1 MSDELLH
8 AMSTK
13 PTLSVDQLSALFR
26 RVYHPASLE
35 DEEWVGIGSKQPVMR
50 LFEALGF
57 CEFDYEQRR
66 VHMCPP
72 TLVLLP
78 GGAAPRALLTGART
92 PTLTR
97 TVQQAVKH
105 VSKRAR
111 FYKQRQDGKH
121 INMPTCIVVE
131 AVDKMTLS
139 KIGHAAKIDTDLD
152 EPAAWKIA
160 KLSANMR
167 TILAQCAFERRQ
179 EPNWPRRVFREDQL
193 VFSKGVTSPDGAPW
207 FAEYTSP
214 INRQRRHWYWQEDGA
229 AEVNRDW
236 GRYLAL
242 SHHKRNIILY
252 DARSRDLVLPVT
264 TPLPT
269 LLARAAALSG
279 GRVPGTGI
287 CVAPGTGTIP
297 LGHPVLVFRDV
308 PQEIAEEIASK
319 VEQRLVP
326 VDSKETVQR

>member
-13 PTLSVDQLSALFR
+13 PTLSIDQLSTLFR
-26 RVYHPASLE
+26 KVYHPAPLE
-35 DEEWVGIGSKQPVMR
+35 DEAWVGIDSKQQVMR
-50 LFEALGF
+50 LLETLGF
-57 CEFDYEQRR
+57 CEFDHEQRR

-78 GGAAPRALLTGART
+78 GGAAFRAVLTGART
-92 PTLTR
+92 PALTR
-97 TVQQAVKH
+97 SVQRAVKH
-105 VSKRAR
+105 VGKRAR
-111 FYKQRQDGKH
+111 FYQQCQEWKH

-131 AVDKMTLS
+131 AVGKMTLS
-139 KIGHAAKIDTDLD
+139 EIGQAAKIDTDFD
-152 EPAAWKIA
+152 EPAAWKLA
-160 KLSANMR
+160 KLSANMG
-167 TILAQCAFERRQ
+167 TILVQCTFERRQ

-193 VFSKGVTSPDGAPW
+193 VFSKGVTSSNGAPW

-214 INRQRRHWYWQEDGA
+214 VNRQRRHWYWQEEGA
-229 AEVNRDW
+229 AEVDRDW

-242 SHHKRNIILY
+242 SHHRRNIILY
-252 DARSRDLVLPVT
+252 DARSRDLVLPAT

-279 GRVPGTGI
+279 GTVPGTGI
-287 CVAPGTGTIP
+287 CAMPGTGAIP
-297 LGHPVLVFRDV
+297 AGHPVLVYRDV
-308 PQEIAEEIASK
+308 PQKIAEEIASK

-326 VDSKETVQR
+326 VDAKETVQR